1 MVHAPMKRPLLAS
14 LALALL
20 CSPPVRA
27 AAVDCPDRETLAP
40 LLNRDGLFLGELHGS
55 VEVPALVGC
64 LVRTLLAE
72 AGGRRLTVALE
83 VPRDAL
89 DEAHPFWRGQ
99 DGRASQAM
107 VGLLR
112 ALKSLQAQQRL
123 DLIGFAPPEAHPDQA
138 AYEAAMARE
147 LDRTPPESFLIALA
161 GNFHAS
167 GGDAGF
173 IAPTAGLRPAGALL
187 PRRMAHVL
195 VAYREASESWFCM
208 GSDCKVHAL
217 KPARSAA
224 GKAPGLHALGENG
237 YDHVFVLPRQTA
249 SPPAHAA
256 PEPRP
261 GASP

>member
-1 MVHAPMKRPLLAS
+1 MKLPLLAS
-14 LALALL
+14 LALAVV
-20 CSPPVRA
+20 CAPPVRA
-27 AAVDCPDRETLAP
+27 AAVDCPSGESLAP
-40 LLNRDGLFLGELHGS
+40 LLERDGIFLGELHGS
-55 VEVPALVGC
+55 VEVPALMEC
-64 LVRTLLAE
+64 LTRTLLAE

-112 ALKSLQAQQRL
+112 ALKTLQAQQRL
-123 DLIGFAPPEAHPDQA
+123 DLIGFAPLEAYPDQA
-138 AYEAAMARE
+138 DYEAAMARE

-173 IAPTAGLRPAGALL
+173 IAPTTGLRPAGALL
-187 PRRMAHVL
+187 QRRMAHVL
-195 VAYREASESWFCM
+195 VAYREASESWFCR

-224 GKAPGLHALGENG
+224 GKAPGLHVLGDHG